1 MVDNSITFNIK
12 VTMNK
17 RWVDHFCSMLK
28 RMEIDG
34 SLGHS
39 EPIAFYSD
47 GDGDYRPK
55 FEIDVDYKTVE
66 GKDPSY
72 CIRSIETIFDA
83 G

>member
-1 MVDNSITFNIK
+1 MVDDDITFNIK
-12 VTMNK
+12 ATMNK

-28 RMEIDG
+28 RMEYDG

-39 EPIAFYSD
+39 EAIGFYSD

-55 FEIDVDYKTVE
+55 FEIYTDYEEIKGRNPDYTTV
-66 GKDPSY
+66 K
-72 CIRSIETIFDA
+72 TIFDA